1 MDSKAAEENLMELK
15 RAFDSQGVKFWL
27 TGGVLLGAVR
37 DKDFIP
43 WDEDIDLIMLAE
55 DYDSSFCDQL
65 RAKNFVCSETRIY
78 LNKVSAVAL
87 TKRNIRTDLI
97 LQYYYPLDDV
107 YVYLAKY
114 PCDHGIITPAKFYKN
129 DCFIE
134 FLGQKFRVPNPPEE
148 WLDWVFDKKWR
159 TPVKTGWSKDY
170 KRISLDKYLK
180 WFKEN
185 DRTSNP

>member
-15 RAFDSQGVKFWL
+15 QVFDSHGVKFWL

-37 DKDFIP
+37 EEDFIP
-43 WDEDIDLIMLAE
+43 WDEDMDLIMLAE
-55 DYDSSFCDQL
+55 DYDSSLCDQF
-65 RAKNFVCSETRIY
+65 RAKSFIASETRIY
-78 LNKVSAVAL
+78 LNKVSAIAL

-97 LQYYYPLDDV
+97 LQYYYPPDGV

-114 PCDHGIITPAKFYKN
+114 PSDHGIITPAKFYKK

-134 FLGQKFRVPNPPEE
+134 FLGEKFRVPNPPEE
-148 WLDWVFDKKWR
+148 WLDWVFDKKWK
-159 TPVKTGWSKDY
+159 TPVKTDWTRDY

-180 WFKEN
+180 WFEEN
-185 DRTSNP
+185 D